1 MNNAEVNTKTPR
13 CRYISKIG
21 ARCHAD
27 VEAGK
32 SYCFFHDPEQKNKQ
46 AQVRQV
52 RKEAPSRETDNVVMP
67 PGLPVLTLE
76 TPSDI
81 TRLLAETVNQFRRRE
96 IDLRAAKALCNM
108 ACLLLRSLKE
118 TTLLEQLAAARTM
131 SYYSQ
136 LCKSDQP
143 EDQQEALQDQSTVSL
158 EPAASAQDSK
168 RHGQQS
174 WSQDLRS

>member
-1 MNNAEVNTKTPR
+1 
-13 CRYISKIG
+13 
-21 ARCHAD
+21 
-27 VEAGK
+27 
-32 SYCFFHDPEQKNKQ
+32 
-46 AQVRQV
+46 
-52 RKEAPSRETDNVVMP
+52 MP

-118 TTLLEQLAAARTM
+118 TALLEQLAAARTM

-143 EDQQEALQDQSTVSL
+143 EDQQETQQDQSTVSP
-158 EPAASAQDSK
+158 EPAASAQDPK
-168 RHGQQS
+168 RYGQQS